1 MRKTFICWVIAN
13 FEIAIFGFS
22 FIIIGLWSCLTAG
35 FKVEVIISL
44 LISASLVQ
52 ILTFPSKKGKF
63 QFGRYLFMTG
73 AGIFFTIVYNLPDIT
88 DNFSEY
94 MGLLMLIQGSILL
107 FWIIFLIASLISIIP
122 AIYTYRHI
130 NEVISRRMSYRNS
143 KVNLFE
149 YSRLYTLDRFCSITI
164 SIIVCSSWFFIMKII
179 ILMIEDIIKNST
191 V

>member
-1 MRKTFICWVIAN
+1 
-13 FEIAIFGFS
+13 
-22 FIIIGLWSCLTAG
+22 
-35 FKVEVIISL
+35 
-44 LISASLVQ
+44 
-52 ILTFPSKKGKF
+52 LTFPSKKGKF

-149 YSRLYTLDRFCSITI
+149 YSWLYTLDRFCSITI

-179 ILMIEDIIKNST
+179 ILMIENIIKNST